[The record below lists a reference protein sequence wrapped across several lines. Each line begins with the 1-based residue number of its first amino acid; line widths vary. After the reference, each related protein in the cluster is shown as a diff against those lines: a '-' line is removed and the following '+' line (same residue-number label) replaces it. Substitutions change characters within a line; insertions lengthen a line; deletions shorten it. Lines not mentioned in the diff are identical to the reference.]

1 MCLYVL
7 MCFIVLSCSTL
18 TLARWSIQGALLVHV
33 VNVLVFIFL
42 VPMGLSA
49 ILRVPKRIMFEF
61 PKLVPN
67 LPCSTFDL
75 STWGRV
81 RGRKEL
87 SLFEVFQRPQ
97 WLSKIHGLSVNVIRQ
112 RHQLVPRGRTL
123 KADHLPGVHTSKDC

>member
-7 MCFIVLSCSTL
+7 MCFIILSCSTL

-87 SLFEVFQRPQ
+87 SLLQVLQGSQRLRQ
-97 WLSKIHGLSVNVIRQ
+97 IHSLRVNVVRQ
-112 RHQLVPRGRTL
+112 GHQLMSRG
-123 KADHLPGVHTSKDC
+123 